1 MIGETKIEAS
11 SQTAMNRSAPASRN
25 GSRTASALKTARN
38 GSSENRTSLR
48 RGPAMASMRPL
59 TAAAPL
65 ARSGE
70 REPVSVEEVVVGVE
84 GLRLIHEFLLV
95 GRQSRSRELLQ
106 DFVRLRPVVHQLAPN
121 RATPDNVVSRNFAG
135 GNDAVL
141 FEVLDD
147 CVPDVGVV
155 GRACLVIVILFVV
168 VERCERMQDRN
179 RVRDALA
186 I

>member
-11 SQTAMNRSAPASRN
+11 SQTAMNRNAPASRN

-38 GSSENRTSLR
+38 GSSENRTSRR
-48 RGPAMASMRPL
+48 RGPPQPRCVRSPR
-59 TAAAPL
+59 AAPL

-84 GLRLIHEFLLV
+84 GLRLIDKFLLV

-106 DFVRLRPVVHQLAPN
+106 DFVGLRPVVHQLAPN
-121 RATPDNVVSRNFAG
+121 RAAPDNVVGRNFAG

-155 GRACLVIVILFVV
+155 GRACLVVVVLLVV